1 MINPGLFDLLVRDL
15 ALSDPTHRPKLASQ
29 IIAQSQEMG
38 VYPAAIGEIYQ
49 ALGQGTL
56 APMTIPAF
64 NIRGLTFAL
73 ARIIWRK
80 VIKLNTGPVI
90 FELAPS
96 ETWAGDQTYAE
107 YAAMIF
113 AAACRE
119 GYQGPIFLQGDHFAI
134 ESTDDVPAILERC
147 QEVISSGFYQID
159 IDGSHLIVKD
169 PQDLKAF
176 HTPNAKVTSEIIKHL
191 RQQQPDRVHLVLG
204 GEVGEI
210 GGRDTSV
217 NDLDT
222 FKDLI
227 NQFLPSE
234 IPGLDK
240 ISAQT
245 GTAHGGIV
253 LQNGSTGQMNVDF
266 DLIAQLSAKA
276 REFGCSGI
284 VQHGASTLTMQDLEK
299 LPMAGVIEVHLATQI
314 QNIVFDHPAFP
325 VDLREKMQKRLVVAA
340 FGAEGEKIE
349 NAEALTLAQQFY
361 KARWTAWGSFKHEL
375 WDLPESVL
383 TPIEDSFG
391 LWVEDIIKSLRID
404 NKKEVLKQYFKGA

>member
-1 MINPGLFDLLVRDL
+1 MNNAGLFDLLVRDL
-15 ALSDPTHRPKLASQ
+15 ALSKITDRPKLASE
-29 IIAQSQEMG
+29 IIARAREMG
-38 VYPAAIGEIYQ
+38 VYPAAIGEIYR
-49 ALGQGTL
+49 ALGQKTL
-56 APMTIPAF
+56 TPMTIPAF

-73 ARIIWRK
+73 ARVVWRK
-80 VIKLNTGPVI
+80 VIKLHAGPVI

-134 ESTDDVPAILERC
+134 ESTDEVPVVLERC
-147 QEVISSGFYQID
+147 HEVIASGFYQID

-169 PQDLKAF
+169 PLNLSAF
-176 HTPNAKVTSEIIKHL
+176 HTPNAKVTAQIIKHL
-191 RQQQPDRVHLVLG
+191 RQQQPSGVHLVLG

-210 GGRDTSV
+210 GGRDTSI

-222 FKDLI
+222 YKDLLELY
-227 NQFLPSE
+227 LPAE
-234 IPGLDK
+234 IAGLDK

-276 REFGCSGI
+276 RDYGWSGI
-284 VQHGASTLTMQDLEK
+284 VQHGASTLTMRDLEK
-299 LPMAGVIEVHLATQI
+299 LPAAGVIEVHLATQI

-349 NAEALTLAQQFY
+349 NPEALTLAQQFY
-361 KARWTAWGSFKHEL
+361 KARWTAWGSFKQEL
-375 WDLPESVL
+375 WDLPASVM
-383 TPIEDSFG
+383 TPIEDSFSD
-391 LWVEDIIKSLRID
+391 WVEDIIKSLRID
-404 NKKEVLKQYFKGA
+404 NKKEVLRQYFKGA